1 MEKKKITKKE
11 LIALA
16 RLKLN
21 EMNEK
26 EIESFIQSLKSPSPS
41 K

>member
-11 LIALA
+11 LIGIA

-21 EMNEK
+21 EMDEK
-26 EIESFIQSLKSPSPS
+26 EIESFIQSLKPAPS
-41 K
+41 KK